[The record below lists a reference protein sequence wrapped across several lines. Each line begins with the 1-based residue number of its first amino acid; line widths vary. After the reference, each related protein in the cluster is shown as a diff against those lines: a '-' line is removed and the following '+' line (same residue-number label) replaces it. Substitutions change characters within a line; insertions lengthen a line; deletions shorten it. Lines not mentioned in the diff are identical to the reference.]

1 MVQNIFLQMD
11 YKIIW
16 YLHQSI
22 NILAFFSGTDNI
34 YSCTS
39 KGMSEESIK
48 NPSTSGNSF
57 APKRNTDY
65 QSSKVK
71 FNGNCL
77 KQDRVSILHK
87 SVVNWFTTYKLDTWS
102 RDLNTYLTIGNCLF
116 GAVTLRMLV
125 QLNMDI
131 AAMDWIWCML
141 TNLMVRL

>member
-22 NILAFFSGTDNI
+22 NILVFFSGTDNI

-65 QSSKVK
+65 QLSKVK

-87 SVVNWFTTYKLDTWS
+87 SVVN
-102 RDLNTYLTIGNCLF
+102 
-116 GAVTLRMLV
+116 
-125 QLNMDI
+125 
-131 AAMDWIWCML
+131 
-141 TNLMVRL
+141 

>member
-65 QSSKVK
+65 QLSKVK

>member
-22 NILAFFSGTDNI
+22 NILVFFSSTDNI

-65 QSSKVK
+65 PLSKVK

-77 KQDRVSILHK
+77 KQDRVPILHK

-125 QLNMDI
+125 QWNMD
-131 AAMDWIWCML
+131 MGWIWCML

>member
-22 NILAFFSGTDNI
+22 NILVFFSGTDNI

-65 QSSKVK
+65 PLSKVK
-71 FNGNCL
+71 FSGNYL

-125 QLNMDI
+125 QLNMD
-131 AAMDWIWCML
+131 MGWIWCML
-141 TNLMVRL
+141 TNLMVTL